1 MNAPARHLRYS
12 WEDYERA
19 KQDWL
24 WKNPEATHEEYERA
38 IREIAQ
44 KMGI

>member
-1 MNAPARHLRYS
+1 MSAVLKPKRYS

-19 KQDWL
+19 KQDWMFRH
-24 WKNPEATHEEYERA
+24 PEATHEEYERA
-38 IREIAQ
+38 MREIAK